1 MAESPPTPSFS
12 GLPSSHTVCHLA
24 FDRSASNLATS
35 FRSCNDTSNFQMHSR
50 TTPMSRIASDTP
62 NMIMGM
68 FGGLGQSVGA
78 DGIIFRSCGNK
89 CVAVRFISSL
99 ISMQRPNPEHWT
111 YCTTLLSLRYTPI
124 SRDGK
129 TFLTGFSRRVF
140 STSEGQY
147 WYLLVLLNSF
157 FFFLLKLSYLF

>member
-1 MAESPPTPSFS
+1 MTSLSHSRRFMSLPRCCKPTTLRHPVSWGQPGNRQWALLLAKQGRNGCCWGYTEGDHEHWPLLFYRAWLSPPAPSCS

-50 TTPMSRIASDTP
+50 TIPMSRIASDTP

-78 DGIIFRSCGNK
+78 DGIIFRSCDN
-89 CVAVRFISSL
+89 
-99 ISMQRPNPEHWT
+99 
-111 YCTTLLSLRYTPI
+111 
-124 SRDGK
+124 
-129 TFLTGFSRRVF
+129 
-140 STSEGQY
+140 
-147 WYLLVLLNSF
+147 
-157 FFFLLKLSYLF
+157 